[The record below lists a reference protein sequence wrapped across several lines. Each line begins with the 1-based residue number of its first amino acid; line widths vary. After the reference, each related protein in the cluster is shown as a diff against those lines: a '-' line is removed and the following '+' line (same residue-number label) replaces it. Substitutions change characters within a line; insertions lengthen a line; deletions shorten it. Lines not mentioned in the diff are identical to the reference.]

1 MSTRFGSGDGRCH
14 VAAIQAAKNGL
25 NYWISISRSAPRVAI
40 CVLIWC
46 TVIGTRMA
54 QQSPTKLLTR
64 SRQSAHLRSKTY
76 ATKLLQN
83 LGCCGKQL
91 QVSELTRVPL
101 VQLTVCGTEWGYGT
115 LEELIK
121 SSLPGVSLLP
131 FYTHFS
137 NCNCCVVD
145 HVKSLRSGD
154 KYVGLIESKYL
165 AELLQIPI
173 SYYTPNN
180 SGRYLACCV
189 ESWVDQF
196 ITGGSQCYVR
206 HLK

>member
-1 MSTRFGSGDGRCH
+1 MYCNRYANGTA
-14 VAAIQAAKNGL
+14 VANEVADEEQAISALALENVCDQIAAK
-25 NYWISISRSAPRVAI
+25 PR
-40 CVLIWC
+40 
-46 TVIGTRMA
+46 
-54 QQSPTKLLTR
+54 LLWQT
-64 SRQSAHLRSKTY
+64 
-76 ATKLLQN
+76 AT
-83 LGCCGKQL
+83 GKRADSY
-91 QVSELTRVPL
+91 VDRVPL

-115 LEELIK
+115 LEKLIE

-154 KYVGLIESKYL
+154 KYLGLIESKYL
-165 AELLQIPI
+165 AKLLQIPI

-189 ESWVDQF
+189 ASWVDPF
-196 ITGGSQCYVR
+196 ITGGSCNKWIILGILTNTMFNVR
-206 HLK
+206 EC

>member
-1 MSTRFGSGDGRCH
+1 
-14 VAAIQAAKNGL
+14 
-25 NYWISISRSAPRVAI
+25 
-40 CVLIWC
+40 
-46 TVIGTRMA
+46 MA

-64 SRQSAHLRSKTY
+64 SRQSAHLRWKAY

-154 KYVGLIESKYL
+154 KYLGLIESKYL

-189 ESWVDQF
+189 ASWVDPF
-196 ITGGSQCYVR
+196 ITGGSCNKWIILGILNNTMFNVRECYMLKSMSKESKVQGSR
-206 HLK
+206 SHLRSR

>member
-1 MSTRFGSGDGRCH
+1 MVYCNRYANGTA
-14 VAAIQAAKNGL
+14 VANEVADEEQAISALALENVCDQIAAK
-25 NYWISISRSAPRVAI
+25 PR
-40 CVLIWC
+40 
-46 TVIGTRMA
+46 
-54 QQSPTKLLTR
+54 LLWQT
-64 SRQSAHLRSKTY
+64 
-76 ATKLLQN
+76 AT
-83 LGCCGKQL
+83 GKRAD
-91 QVSELTRVPL
+91 S
-101 VQLTVCGTEWGYGT
+101 CGTEWGYGT
-115 LEELIK
+115 LEELIEC
-121 SSLPGVSLLP
+121 SLPGVSLLL
-131 FYTHFS
+131 FYTHFP

-154 KYVGLIESKYL
+154 KYLGLIESKYL

-196 ITGGSQCYVR
+196 ITGGSQCYIR